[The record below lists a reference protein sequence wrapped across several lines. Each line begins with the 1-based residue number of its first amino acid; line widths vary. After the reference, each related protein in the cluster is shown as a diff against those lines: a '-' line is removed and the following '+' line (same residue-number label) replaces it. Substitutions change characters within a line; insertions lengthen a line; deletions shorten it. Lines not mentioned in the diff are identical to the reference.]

1 MSKEQEELSMI
12 YEDQL
17 PELSD
22 NSFDC
27 LFVFSKLISGVRM
40 FPAAIT
46 KRIAEL
52 EAKNKKYNKLAKVIE
67 SNIVVFNGITHK
79 QFKKKTLREINN
91 LKCDLPDYYVTD
103 VCANCEKNAREFED
117 RMCIMSRRNIEINTE
132 LSKSKDK
139 VRKLE
144 AELALDPWISVEN
157 PPEYYKDSQYSAS
170 ILILDGRQ
178 VVIGNYIEGKYEWW
192 SGSFRNTDD
201 KGSQKTIT
209 HWMPIP
215 TLPEPKEP
223 TFLPDCKWKRK
234 GNDRIFCTNL
244 HSVNFDKSC
253 DKNCA
258 NPEPK
263 EQD

>member
-27 LFVFSKLISGVRM
+27 LFVFSKLISDVRM

-52 EAKNKKYNKLAKVIE
+52 EADINKYRDEVANREVQLVKADKKFSSLHE
-67 SNIVVFNGITHK
+67 SW
-79 QFKKKTLREINN
+79 
-91 LKCDLPDYYVTD
+91 
-103 VCANCEKNAREFED
+103 ED
-117 RMCIMSRRNIEINTE
+117 MAEYSNRQSSYIRG
-132 LSKSKDK
+132 
-139 VRKLE
+139 LE
-144 AELALDPWISVEN
+144 AEFAEQIYIIAQFGEWYSDNGCPVTETKERFCPDLDGCRAEHEKENLKLAEEDRFEFDSEDCETIN
-157 PPEYYKDSQYSAS
+157 NCGKCYAEYY
-170 ILILDGRQ
+170 RM
-178 VVIGNYIEGKYEWW
+178 KYRK
-192 SGSFRNTDD
+192 SL
-201 KGSQKTIT
+201 K
-209 HWMPIP
+209 PI
-215 TLPEPKEP
+215 TLPEAKEL
-223 TFLPDCKWKRK
+223 TFLPDCKWQRK
-234 GNDRIFCTNL
+234 VRCVTYCTNL
-244 HSVNFDKSC
+244 HSVNFDKAC

>member
-144 AELALDPWISVEN
+144 AELALHLKVIKALRGVFVDIK
-157 PPEYYKDSQYSAS
+157 YYLCVSR
-170 ILILDGRQ
+170 I
-178 VVIGNYIEGKYEWW
+178 
-192 SGSFRNTDD
+192 DD
-201 KGSQKTIT
+201 HLNRLNI
-209 HWMPIP
+209 

-263 EQD
+263 EQDNG